1 MQKRKHKRK
10 MNHVVIVTS
19 DAVDANVKQ
28 FRIRPWI
35 LQIVILVL
43 CVIIGTL
50 IGYLNYEKQI
60 WSVMNQKNVLLQ
72 ESISKLEGEKE
83 VLVTQKQEL
92 ETLIEEREAQ
102 LEERDEQILILSE
115 TVNQKIQ
122 SEKELLEELESQS
135 IPEGFPLTGLA
146 TVEDEL
152 EDDYTCIFNTSAGST
167 VVATANGIVT
177 AVNDDVDY
185 GHSVWIDHGNGYIT
199 VYKNKGDVTVQ
210 KGDSV
215 VRGSTLFVVKKDD
228 LKLRYQ
234 MKKDGEY
241 INPMD
246 ILTING

>member
-1 MQKRKHKRK
+1 MQNRKHKRK

-19 DAVDANVKQ
+19 DAASADVKQ

-35 LQIVILVL
+35 LQVVILIL
-43 CVIIGTL
+43 CIIIGAM
-50 IGYLNYEKQI
+50 IGYLSYEKQL
-60 WSVMNQKNVLLQ
+60 WSVMNQKNAALQ
-72 ESISKLEGEKE
+72 ESIQKLEGEKE
-83 VLVTQKQEL
+83 ALVTQKQEL
-92 ETLIEEREAQ
+92 EGLVQERETQ
-102 LEERDEQILILSE
+102 IEERDEQILILSE

-135 IPEGFPLTGLA
+135 IPAGFPLTGLA
-146 TVEDEL
+146 TMEDEQ
-152 EDDYTCIFNTSAGST
+152 EDNNTCVFNAAAGST

-177 AVNDDVDY
+177 AVNEDVDH

-215 VRGSTLFVVKKDD
+215 VRGSTLIIVTKND